1 VSETEAPEAN
11 VREAGI
17 PPSSEPGAERPG
29 AEGATSGQVETG
41 GVLERVGEALPPS
54 VRTPAPGL
62 LPGEVRPHPSPFQY
76 VLIAVVL
83 VVVTGIEVAL
93 SYTEGDLPDSLIV
106 TLLLVMAIIKFT
118 LVVSWYMH
126 LRTDKP
132 IFRRFFV
139 MGLLAAVILY
149 LVVLSSLHRF
159 T

>member
-1 VSETEAPEAN
+1 MSETE
-11 VREAGI
+11 
-17 PPSSEPGAERPG
+17 
-29 AEGATSGQVETG
+29 TQQTG
-41 GVLERVGEALPPS
+41 GALERVGEALPPS

-132 IFRRFFV
+132 IFRQFFV